1 MSLGIKMTTIKF
13 SKQTDLGVLASK
25 IKNKMLNSSSF
36 FKISLKTNNRALAV
50 ALQAQ
55 REKSNNLQMEIIGL
69 LKQVD
74 ALLFERASMRYK
86 HKQLVLMVKGLRS
99 TTMHQLSS
107 MADILSSEDDDC
119 NNQHDDADGGDVENK
134 SLLPCQPQPLT
145 EAHHSPIKTLVDLT
159 NTISGV
165 QGQPSNDMKID
176 KEGENTSDEAGQL
189 AQWRT
194 TSQSS
199 SLREDVEQYSR
210 TQPGRDSHSML
221 PSCPQNSHTP
231 AAVVASENKRLSVSV
246 DLQKSSAQE
255 LTTTAS
261 NNNNNTT
268 TSNNDNDH
276 RGGQEVTLLLNTT
289 MEMTVRD
296 ATEIII
302 VDTKKKSRKTNEP
315 KIKDQAAPVVKAKKE
330 KKRNKKPG
338 RPEDR
343 DSTECGLV
351 ETQHVHTAA
360 LPLSEDRTE
369 EASGTNKVVSRIP
382 RFGKAKAC
390 DGPNT
395 IQKKPQSYPSIAL
408 PEYSGCDVVEPD
420 RHVPTVREDARWSPN
435 HVFSEDG
442 NAKKKLRRTNVA
454 SNPPR
459 VIKRK
464 TPIPLMNL
472 SNAET
477 QRTSNGKTTEEV
489 DTAYSDAFSGQ
500 LLESQQLPVASND
513 NTPFELGGGD
523 LGFPEAGHPESKDLN
538 LNRELRKT
546 FVVTRDGSPW
556 ESFSPDISTGAS
568 ILTPSS
574 ASRGSEGQQ
583 DASVASSPR
592 QVSEATLHRFSGPN
606 YCDKVDV
613 SDQTHLPRKR
623 PYEEVQGHEATC
635 SNGIRAAWSE
645 QSACPFNVRKK
656 KVEKSRHQQSHS
668 PQGYGPQDQELPPH
682 QDDTQTGKVVLDG
695 THKKS
700 ILSLRTS
707 RVAAGTYNEESP
719 QHIAETVDVSPDT
732 WVPKRLPPPSRSK
745 KSNSKK
751 IFSTSS
757 GTTRK
762 NFVAFDNK
770 RMSDVLASDGG
781 MDQCLTS
788 LLLDERPPWETPDVS
803 LRDLDMEDHYVP
815 SPKKAVLATVPGLKE
830 PPPNTVNAFTA
841 RRGLMSVTNT
851 ITDSG
856 DAGGRTRRPKASVN
870 YKEPGLTCKLRRGD
884 SHTDTSLL
892 MAPIY
897 KEKKKKKQTKMAN
910 KQRPESSLSLGFLVD
925 ESQKPV

>member
-1 MSLGIKMTTIKF
+1 MSSGIKMTTIKF

-36 FKISLKTNNRALAV
+36 FKISLKMNNRALAG

-86 HKQLVLMVKGLRS
+86 HKQLVLMVQELRS

-107 MADILSSEDDDC
+107 MAGILSSEDDDC
-119 NNQHDDADGGDVENK
+119 SNQQDNADGGDVENK

-159 NTISGV
+159 NTIGGV
-165 QGQPSNDMKID
+165 QGQPSNDMEID

-189 AQWRT
+189 ARWRT

-199 SLREDVEQYSR
+199 SLREDVERYSR

-221 PSCPQNSHTP
+221 PSSPQISHTP

-255 LTTTAS
+255 LTTTTAS
-261 NNNNNTT
+261 NNNTT

-302 VDTKKKSRKTNEP
+302 VDTKKKSQKTKEP
-315 KIKDQAAPVVKAKKE
+315 KIKDQGALVVKAKKE
-330 KKRNKKPG
+330 KKRNKKPA
-338 RPEDR
+338 RPEDG

-351 ETQHVHTAA
+351 ESQHVHTAA
-360 LPLSEDRTE
+360 LPLSEDRTQ
-369 EASGTNKVVSRIP
+369 EASGTHKVVSRIP
-382 RFGKAKAC
+382 RFAKAKDC
-390 DGPNT
+390 DVPNT
-395 IQKKPQSYPSIAL
+395 IQKKLQSYPSIAL
-408 PEYSGCDVVEPD
+408 PEYSDCDVVEPD

-442 NAKKKLRRTNVA
+442 NAKNKLRRTNVG

-472 SNAET
+472 SYSET

-500 LLESQQLPVASND
+500 LLDSQQLPVASND
-513 NTPFELGGGD
+513 DTPFELVGGD
-523 LGFPEAGHPESKDLN
+523 WGFPEAGHPESKDLN

-574 ASRGSEGQQ
+574 ASPRGTEGQQ
-583 DASVASSPR
+583 DASVASSQR
-592 QVSEATLHRFSGPN
+592 QVNLHSFSGPN

-656 KVEKSRHQQSHS
+656 KEKSRHQQSHS
-668 PQGYGPQDQELPPH
+668 PQGYGPQDEELPPH

-732 WVPKRLPPPSRSK
+732 WLPKRLPPPSRSK
-745 KSNSKK
+745 KGNSKK

-770 RMSDVLASDGG
+770 RMSDVLVSDGG

-803 LRDLDMEDHYVP
+803 LRDLDIEDHYVP
-815 SPKKAVLATVPGLKE
+815 TPKKAVLATVTGLKE
-830 PPPNTVNAFTA
+830 PSPNTVNTFPA

-856 DAGGRTRRPKASVN
+856 DVGGRTRRPKASVN
-870 YKEPGLTCKLRRGD
+870 YKEPGLTSKLRRGD

-892 MAPIY
+892 QAPIY
-897 KEKKKKKQTKMAN
+897 KEKKMEKQTKMAK
-910 KQRPESSLSLGFLVD
+910 KQRPEPQLKS
-925 ESQKPV
+925 